1 MEKNENEELL
11 EQSPA
16 EIQQEDTQEIAKSGE
31 EESDTEKQKVSNGR
45 FILWS
50 LAGVYL
56 LYTSYSLCKGYVT
69 GEEGTSMGFML
80 AGIAFAAIGAGLL
93 FFGIK
98 NMLSEEKIKKAKA
111 AKNAAMEAAAGGELK
126 KEDASGQ
133 NRSRIWK
140 TKRKT
145 GKTRK
150 NENIDH
156 IAETV
161 VFFTGTADDVYHLF
175 ILSPAG

>member
-16 EIQQEDTQEIAKSGE
+16 EIQQEDTPEIAKSGKE
-31 EESDTEKQKVSNGR
+31 EPDTEEPDTEEQKVSNGR

-133 NRSRIWK
+133 NRSMS
-140 TKRKT
+140 
-145 GKTRK
+145 
-150 NENIDH
+150 
-156 IAETV
+156 IAERANMV
-161 VFFTGTADDVYHLF
+161 KNLEDEEEDEKE
-175 ILSPAG
+175 